1 LTRWALWAVGLVI
14 INISCV
20 GDPPTEPVESTE
32 PFVLVQGVVRA
43 DQPQQWIL
51 LERTF
56 NGTVSG
62 TATGFVP
69 GAEVAVPLEGA
80 EVTISNSSFPED
92 PCGASVRLL
101 ENAGPPDRLQPGVY
115 WSPDAC
121 PTMRPGDILD
131 LLVVSGDDRVTGRTT
146 IPGTNRMELSNG
158 ESSVLV
164 PGPALEFNRDSDTL
178 LATVDPI
185 EGRVLLIEIRDRIF
199 AETPDFRAEASSQFW
214 ADGTALTV
222 PGDFF
227 DLEHFDDDDDEP
239 LQDLFNAGR
248 WLAATLAYADQNFYD
263 QLRSFNSP
271 LTGRGF
277 INNLDGGFG
286 YFGSMTAARNN
297 LRVIGDVD
305 DSREGV
311 YLTTGT
317 VEGVAVSLDWELY
330 LNSGTDEDELPF
342 SSFAEGEWVLGTY
355 DAYVTGTFSGSS
367 LATWIVQPTGGVTPE
382 GEMELR
388 FWEVTGPLSPTG
400 STTLTVRVD
409 GVEVGTLT
417 ATKQ

>member
-1 LTRWALWAVGLVI
+1 MTRRLAWVFGLGLWIVG
-14 INISCV
+14 CV
-20 GDPPTEPVESTE
+20 SDVTEPIEPTEPI
-32 PFVLVQGVVRA
+32 VLVQAVVRA

-62 TATGFVP
+62 TATGFIP

-80 EVTISNSSFPED
+80 DVTISNLSFPQD
-92 PCGASVRLL
+92 PCGASVRLA
-101 ENAGPPDRLQPGVY
+101 ESAGPADRLQPGVY

-121 PTMRPGDILD
+121 PTIRPGDTLE
-131 LLVVSGDDRVTGRTT
+131 LLVVSGDDRVTGHTVV
-146 IPGTNRMELSNG
+146 PGTNRMVLST
-158 ESSVLV
+158 EADSVMV

-185 EGRVLLIEIRDRIF
+185 GGRALIIEIRDRVF
-199 AETPDFRAEASSQFW
+199 DETADFIALASSQFW
-214 ADGTALTV
+214 VDGTFLTV
-222 PGDFF
+222 PGDFLALF
-227 DLEHFDDDDDEP
+227 EDLDDDEP
-239 LQDLFNAGR
+239 IPDLFNAGR
-248 WLAATLAYADQNFYD
+248 WQAATLAYADQNFYD

-277 INNLDGGFG
+277 INNLVGGYG

-297 LRVIGDVD
+297 LRVIGNVD
-305 DSREGV
+305 DPREGA
-311 YLTTGT
+311 YRTTGT
-317 VEGVAVSLDWELY
+317 VEGVAVSVDWELY
-330 LNSGTDEDELPF
+330 LNSGTDDSEPPF
-342 SSFAEGEWVLGTY
+342 SAFVEGDWVLGAY
-355 DAYVTGTFSGSS
+355 DAYVIGTFSGSRI
-367 LATWIVQPTGGVTPE
+367 TTFIVQPTGGTTPE

-388 FWEVTGPLSPTG
+388 FWEIDGVLSPTG

-409 GVEVGTLT
+409 GADVGTLT